1 MSKDKGN
8 MTDTLL
14 ADIMQAQQPAP
25 AAETP
30 APKMTKAAKTTSVY
44 LSADQHAKLTEI
56 AAALETNKH
65 AVLQLAIR
73 RFIEQWDAGYRP
85 EALYKKVYR

>member
-8 MTDTLL
+8 MTDNLL

-25 AAETP
+25 AANDP

-44 LSADQHAKLTEI
+44 LTAEQHAKLSAI
-56 AAALETNKH
+56 ARELETNKP
-65 AVLQLAIR
+65 AVMQLALR

-85 EALYKKVYR
+85 EPLFKKVYR